1 MLAATIALS
10 PVVTTGVVGSPVKV
24 EAAVTQDALSRVNLI
39 YSELIKVEGA
49 KEAFNRSG
57 KTLNEWGPEIW
68 NNEVLGDTAVNTINT
83 NIRNLTA
90 ENLKEADRSKL
101 EAVKKV
107 NAAGIVKELVLLVVQ
122 DGTTLA
128 QRLDSF
134 KSSNEGI
141 AFEAVLG
148 LEGSE
153 IDLIL
158 EFLVECEKEMWK
170 LSTSEII
177 SMWNDL
183 KTGSIKNVTKTVR
196 DKVTAQAKF
205 KNLNDT
211 LRVKSGLSLDDV
223 FGVYDNVVAK
233 LPANDAKILRTAFI
247 DAALAAGNPNGGS
260 TGGGGGTTTPT
271 PGQNEVTLPAGSVV
285 VENGTTKIPA
295 SKVQDIVNA
304 VTADKAVIPVKLD
317 GTTNAEVPASL
328 FSEVVKKNAK
338 AVVEVKTDVASYK
351 LPASQINVADLAK
364 QLGVA
369 AADVKI
375 SVSVKVVDV
384 KTSEKL
390 ASKVVEFKIEAVAGD
405 KKQAVSTFSV
415 YVERAISG
423 DQNFNAKNQVA
434 VVLDDNGKV
443 LKSVPTVFDG
453 KTATVKSLTNSKY
466 AIVENNVTFPD
477 VTNKEWAKSY
487 IETLASK
494 YIVKGHD
501 TGKFAPNGTTTRA
514 EFAVLL
520 VRALGLPGEKYDNRF
535 SDVKGTEWFNENGE
549 LAAAVKHGIIEG
561 YDTGKFNPNGKVSRA
576 EAAAMIA
583 RAIELDFLNFDKSKF
598 DSSKQLTKFK
608 DANKVPAWAKEEL
621 TAVLQAGIM
630 SGHENNTIDAN
641 GSTTRNQIAKI
652 VAELL
657 IKSNLMNDTINK

>member
-10 PVVTTGVVGSPVKV
+10 PVITTGVVGNPVKV
-24 EAAVTQDALSRVNLI
+24 EAATATKEQQLISELNKMYDLLYSKDREQAQLLKTVGKSIAEENIIDDSQIRVILKKGENAPISEDEKYVTERLISLLASSTIGELEEKISDFKKDEQKHVDTFFGNKLTAEQLASFVVEVQSKVLNELKGKAKTTGLADLTGSDFYDIFFEKLLSSAGTLEEGQLKVL
-39 YSELIKVEGA
+39 YDKFEWSKVKGELIKVSKNIEDYEKA
-49 KEAFNRSG
+49 RSAFKYAIQLYVDSN
-57 KTLNEWGPEIW
+57 
-68 NNEVLGDTAVNTINT
+68 
-83 NIRNLTA
+83 
-90 ENLKEADRSKL
+90 
-101 EAVKKV
+101 
-107 NAAGIVKELVLLVVQ
+107 Q
-122 DGTTLA
+122 DGTGGNTGGPTTPPATQLP
-128 QRLDSF
+128 
-134 KSSNEGI
+134 
-141 AFEAVLG
+141 
-148 LEGSE
+148 SE
-153 IDLIL
+153 I
-158 EFLVECEKEMWK
+158 E
-170 LSTSEII
+170 
-177 SMWNDL
+177 
-183 KTGSIKNVTKTVR
+183 
-196 DKVTAQAKF
+196 
-205 KNLNDT
+205 
-211 LRVKSGLSLDDV
+211 
-223 FGVYDNVVAK
+223 
-233 LPANDAKILRTAFI
+233 
-247 DAALAAGNPNGGS
+247 
-260 TGGGGGTTTPT
+260 
-271 PGQNEVTLPAGSVV
+271 LPAGSVV

-295 SKVQDIVNA
+295 NKVQDIVNA

-338 AVVEVKTDVASYK
+338 AVVEVKTDAASYK

-415 YVERAISG
+415 YVERAITG

>member
-1 MLAATIALS
+1 VILKVKKYPFSKKAVQAMLAATIALS
-10 PVVTTGVVGSPVKV
+10 PVITTGVVGSPVKV
-24 EAAVTQDALSRVNLI
+24 EAAAVELSQKEKDLIAQLKLI
-39 YSELIKVEGA
+39 YNKLDETEQGYLRKSSDLLTDK
-49 KEAFNRSG
+49 
-57 KTLNEWGPEIW
+57 
-68 NNEVLGDTAVNTINT
+68 NNV
-83 NIRNLTA
+83 
-90 ENLKEADRSKL
+90 
-101 EAVKKV
+101 
-107 NAAGIVKELVLLVVQ
+107 AGIEWLEHVKSITGKNDVTENSSEYKVVKGLIQ
-122 DGTTLA
+122 LFTSTTVGSLEYNIIE
-128 QRLDSF
+128 F
-134 KSSNEGI
+134 KLNYSNDVDTFFG
-141 AFEAVLG
+141 G
-148 LEGSE
+148 
-153 IDLIL
+153 DLT
-158 EFLVECEKEMWK
+158 V
-170 LSTSEII
+170 
-177 SMWNDL
+177 NDL
-183 KTGSIKNVTKTVR
+183 VDFVVDVQRQFINVIKTDDKTGTE
-196 DKVTAQAKF
+196 
-205 KNLNDT
+205 
-211 LRVKSGLSLDDV
+211 
-223 FGVYDNVVAK
+223 VY
-233 LPANDAKILRTAFI
+233 TAFQKAI
-247 DAALAAGNPNGGS
+247 VKAAAQNPDTFDTFLDKKIKLDAIPDVLKSVVSKVDNDKNARNAFKKAINLYLQDNKQPGDSSGGS
-260 TGGGGGTTTPT
+260 GGGTTTPT
-271 PGQNEVTLPAGSVV
+271 PGQNEVTLPEGSVV
-285 VENGTTKIPA
+285 TEGNTTKIPA
-295 SKVQDIVNA
+295 NKVQDIVNA

-338 AVVEVKTDVASYK
+338 AVVEVKTDAASYK

-369 AADVKI
+369 AADVQI

-415 YVERAISG
+415 YVERAITG

-443 LKSVPTVFDG
+443 LKSVPTLFDG
-453 KTATVKSLTNSKY
+453 KTATIKSLTNSKY

-477 VTNKEWAKSY
+477 VTSKEWAKSY

-535 SDVKGTEWFNENGE
+535 SDVKGTEWFNQNGE

>member
-10 PVVTTGVVGSPVKV
+10 PVITTGVVGSPVKV
-24 EAAVTQDALSRVNLI
+24 EAAAVELSQKEKDLIAQLKLI
-39 YSELIKVEGA
+39 YNKLDETEQGYLRKSSDLLTDK
-49 KEAFNRSG
+49 
-57 KTLNEWGPEIW
+57 
-68 NNEVLGDTAVNTINT
+68 NNV
-83 NIRNLTA
+83 
-90 ENLKEADRSKL
+90 
-101 EAVKKV
+101 
-107 NAAGIVKELVLLVVQ
+107 AGIEWLEHVKSITGKNDVTENSSEYKVVKGLIQ
-122 DGTTLA
+122 LFTSTTVGSLEYNIIE
-128 QRLDSF
+128 F
-134 KSSNEGI
+134 KLNYSNDVDTFFG
-141 AFEAVLG
+141 G
-148 LEGSE
+148 
-153 IDLIL
+153 DLT
-158 EFLVECEKEMWK
+158 V
-170 LSTSEII
+170 
-177 SMWNDL
+177 NDL
-183 KTGSIKNVTKTVR
+183 VDFVVDVQRQFINVIKTDDKTGTE
-196 DKVTAQAKF
+196 
-205 KNLNDT
+205 
-211 LRVKSGLSLDDV
+211 
-223 FGVYDNVVAK
+223 VY
-233 LPANDAKILRTAFI
+233 TAFQKAI
-247 DAALAAGNPNGGS
+247 VKAAAQNPDTFDTFLDKKIKLDAIPDVLKSVVSKVDNDKNARNAFKKAINLYLQDNKQPGDSSGGS
-260 TGGGGGTTTPT
+260 GGGTTTPT
-271 PGQNEVTLPAGSVV
+271 PGQNEVTLPEGSVV
-285 VENGTTKIPA
+285 TEGNTTKIPA
-295 SKVQDIVNA
+295 NKVQDIVNA

-338 AVVEVKTDVASYK
+338 AVVEVKTDAASYK

-369 AADVKI
+369 AADVQI

-415 YVERAISG
+415 YVERAITG

-443 LKSVPTVFDG
+443 LKSVPTLFDG
-453 KTATVKSLTNSKY
+453 KTATIKSLTNSKY

-477 VTNKEWAKSY
+477 VTSKEWAKSY

-535 SDVKGTEWFNENGE
+535 SDVKGTEWFNQNGE